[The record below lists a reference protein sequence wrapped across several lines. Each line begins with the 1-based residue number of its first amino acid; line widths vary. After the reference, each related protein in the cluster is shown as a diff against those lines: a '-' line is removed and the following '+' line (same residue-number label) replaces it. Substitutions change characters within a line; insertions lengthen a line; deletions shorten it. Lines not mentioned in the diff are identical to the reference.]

1 MDKYTDYEYKI
12 NINKCEKNDI
22 QNYNLASYGNLL
34 NSSIASLTTSETS
47 KLLILID
54 ILGKLGYKIDRTNV
68 LTLISIVIDIRYA
81 NLIDGIIAKYST
93 TPLSPNIKE
102 AMSKLISDNA
112 LSNQDKAPAAPPK
125 KNPLIE
131 AFMKDILDKGASAS
145 FRGWLLPNGQLLSQ
159 YNDTTGDQSKRQD
172 HSKLIEL
179 FISGLKDYSPED
191 YAKIKILY
199 ENYQQSMLV
208 GDAYESFAVEV
219 LGWIQISHF
228 GRMRLVYRGERWQDS
243 LIRPFLIDYG
253 FNYEISNGAICYHDE
268 FSHLFDHIEEII
280 ELGLEKKYTR

>member
-1 MDKYTDYEYKI
+1 MDKYIDYNYKI
-12 NINKCEKNDI
+12 NIIKHESIDI
-22 QNYNLASYGNLL
+22 LNYNFTSYGNLL

-68 LTLISIVIDIRYA
+68 STLISIVRDIRYV
-81 NLIDGIIAKYST
+81 NLIDSIIAKYST

-112 LSNQDKAPAAPPK
+112 LSNQDKAPAAPSK
-125 KNPLIE
+125 KDPLIE
-131 AFMKDILDKGASAS
+131 AFMKDILDKGTSAS

-159 YNDTTGDQSKRQD
+159 YNDTTGGQSKRQD

-179 FISGLKDYSPED
+179 FINGLKDYSPED
-191 YAKIKILY
+191 YAKIKMLY
-199 ENYQQSMLV
+199 ESYQQSMLV

-243 LIRPFLIDYG
+243 LVRPFLTDYG

-268 FSHLFDHIEEII
+268 FSHLFDHVEEII
-280 ELGLEKKYTR
+280 ELGLEKKYIR